1 MKSPLIQ
8 FVGALVL
15 LISSVLGYGVW
26 YATIA
31 AQSASVANLE
41 SQINTKT
48 AAASRVASA
57 RAALAKIAGDEAA
70 VQSYF
75 VPETGV
81 VSFIDDLE
89 TRARAQGTVLSVL
102 SVSTSGTGAQSAFVF
117 ALTINGS
124 FDAVMRTVGAIEYAP
139 YALSISA
146 LSLGQDPKK
155 GWNANLSLLVG
166 SIAQPS
172 ATSTSSA
179 PSSASSSV
187 SVPIPSSAS
196 SAHPQAKAL

>member
-1 MKSPLIQ
+1 MKSSLTQ
-8 FVGALVL
+8 FIGALVL
-15 LISSVLGYGVW
+15 LILSVFGYGVW
-26 YATIA
+26 YATVA
-31 AQSASVANLE
+31 AQSTSVANLE

-48 AAASRVASA
+48 AAASRIASA
-57 RAALAKIAGDEAA
+57 RAALAEIAGDEAA

-81 VSFIDDLE
+81 VSFIDNLE
-89 TRARAQGTVLSVL
+89 TNARAQGATLSVL
-102 SVSTSGTGAQSAFVF
+102 SVSTSGTGAQSAFIF

-146 LSLGQDPKK
+146 LSLGQDSKK
-155 GWNANLSLLVG
+155 GWNANLSLRVG
-166 SIAQPS
+166 SLAQSS
-172 ATSTSSA
+172 ATSTPSA
-179 PSSASSSV
+179 PASATTSV
-187 SVPIPSSAS
+187 SVPIPSAAS